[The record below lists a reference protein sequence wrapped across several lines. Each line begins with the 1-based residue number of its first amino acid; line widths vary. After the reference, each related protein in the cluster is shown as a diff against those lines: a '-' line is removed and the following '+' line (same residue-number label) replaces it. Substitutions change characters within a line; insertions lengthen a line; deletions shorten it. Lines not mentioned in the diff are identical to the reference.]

1 MSKKIVFL
9 LLVLGAF
16 YSNAKAQIYCGNG
29 RYINE
34 IFTVGAPTTITYGNN
49 LDVNGNNVVLTMDV
63 YQPQGDTCQKRPVL
77 FFTHGGSFIGGSK
90 GDGDVVVLCQRFA
103 KRGYVT
109 VSINYR
115 LGMGF
120 PINQQTASSAVYRGT
135 QDMRAAVRYMR
146 KDAATTNQFK
156 IEPNYIFGGGSSAG
170 AFCALHLAYL
180 DEIAELG
187 TTIDTTAVGCGG
199 GGLEGL
205 SGNPGYASNIKAVVN
220 LCGALGKKEWMKPN
234 EEPLCSMHG
243 TADNVVPY
251 GTSMI
256 YVSGVFP
263 IMIVDGS
270 HTLDSF
276 ATAQGG
282 PYSIFHS
289 WAGANHVPYASD
301 ASTMDYTVGY
311 VRDFLAFQLGCG
323 SDPEASVGISNT
335 ASPLQIT
342 ASPNPASDN
351 INVILEGYENQ
362 LKSISLLSLT
372 GQQLQSFQPTFNQIT
387 IHRNAIPKG
396 LYLLQLTLQDGT
408 VVTKKIA
415 FD

>member
-1 MSKKIVFL
+1 MKKL
-9 LLVLGAF
+9 LLLFCCCAALALK
-16 YSNAKAQIYCGNG
+16 SNAQVYCGSG

-34 IFTVGAPTTITYGNN
+34 MFSVGAPTTITYGSNT
-49 LDVNGNNVVLTMDV
+49 DVNGTTTTLTMDV
-63 YQPQGDTCQKRPVL
+63 YQPQGDTCQHRPVI
-77 FFTHGGSFIGGSK
+77 FFTHGGSFIIGTK
-90 GDGDVVVLCQRFA
+90 DDGDVVTLCQRFA

-120 PINQQTASSAVYRGT
+120 PINQHAATAAVYRGT

-146 KDAATTNQFK
+146 KDAATSNQFK

-180 DEIAELG
+180 DDVNEIG
-187 TTIDTTAVGCGG
+187 NIVDTTAVGCA

-205 SGNPGYASNIKAVVN
+205 SGNAGYASNVRAVIN
-220 LCGALGKKEWMKPN
+220 LCGALGRKEWMKPN

-251 GTSMI
+251 GTSTI
-256 YVSGVFP
+256 YVSGIIP
-263 IMIVDGS
+263 IMLVDGS

-282 PYSIFHS
+282 PYSVFHS
-289 WAGANHVPYASD
+289 WPGAAHVPYAAD
-301 ASTMDYTVGY
+301 QTTMDNTVAF

-323 SDPEASVGISNT
+323 SDPELQTAVSTIAASANAAVF
-335 ASPLQIT
+335 PE
-342 ASPNPASDN
+342 PATDEVN
-351 INVILEGYENQ
+351 IVLEGYENQ
-362 LKSISLLSLT
+362 LKQIQLLNLN
-372 GQQLQSFQPTFNQIT
+372 GQVQANYTAHFNQFT
-387 IHRNAIPKG
+387 LHRNAIPAG
-396 LYLLQLTLQDGT
+396 IYLLKLTTMDGQLI
-408 VVTKKIA
+408 TKKIV
-415 FD
+415 FIKN